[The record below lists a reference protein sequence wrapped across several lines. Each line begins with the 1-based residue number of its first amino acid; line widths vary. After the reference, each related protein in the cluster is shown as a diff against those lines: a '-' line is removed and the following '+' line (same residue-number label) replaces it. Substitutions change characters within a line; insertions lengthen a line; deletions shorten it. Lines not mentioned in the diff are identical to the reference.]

1 MCLYKPNL
9 MLDKKLKEAMELLGG
24 RAVIEDQG
32 QYYVLMS
39 LKEFRKI
46 RKEGIE
52 GLTKQELIDK
62 INNDI
67 ASWKVAQ
74 EEEKLEDI
82 DMSELGEIKNE
93 EIRYEKTA

>member
-1 MCLYKPNL
+1 MIE
-9 MLDKKLKEAMELLGG
+9 KKLKEALELLGG
-24 RAVIEDQG
+24 KAIINEGNEVF
-32 QYYVLMS
+32 VLMS

-67 ASWKVAQ
+67 ASWKFSQNQ
-74 EEEKLEDI
+74 ENQEKINLED
-82 DMSELGEIKNE
+82 LGEESE
-93 EIRYEKTA
+93 ESVFYETV